1 MSLVTPQGIAA
12 QQELESTIEAALVAV
27 LEVVEARPLLPNE
40 LLNILGSEW
49 GEDVVRE
56 AMWQL
61 LEKHDLELLSDRR
74 LSLVS

>member
-40 LLNILGSEW
+40 LLNTLGSEW

>member
-12 QQELESTIEAALVAV
+12 QQELETTIEAALDAV
-27 LEVVEARPLLPNE
+27 LEVVAARPLLPND
-40 LLNILGSEW
+40 LLNKLKSTW

-61 LEKHDLELLSDRR
+61 LEKHELELLSDRR